1 MADSISCWPHNPW
14 DSVSE
19 VNVEPLTH
27 VAGKNTADI
36 SFCSLSLSA
45 SPGASYLLLTVVL
58 LGAQEY
64 SVSAKSHRC
73 PEALRVTKHGCC
85 SSAARLPTP
94 HPSCTQPTGDT
105 RPQPVWAPSLG
116 LTLHLL
122 TNKWAAS
129 FPWLCSESHHLGNT
143 RRVLRACSRLPH
155 LGRCCRLPPCL

>member
-1 MADSISCWPHNPW
+1 MGKAHVGCSYYLKEGRSLEEPLTSLADSISCWPHNPW

-27 VAGKNTADI
+27 VAGKNTADV

-105 RPQPVWAPSLG
+105 RPQLVLGKQRQRQAP
-116 LTLHLL
+116 LL
-122 TNKWAAS
+122 PMGPLPYFT
-129 FPWLCSESHHLGNT
+129 GN
-143 RRVLRACSRLPH
+143 
-155 LGRCCRLPPCL
+155 G